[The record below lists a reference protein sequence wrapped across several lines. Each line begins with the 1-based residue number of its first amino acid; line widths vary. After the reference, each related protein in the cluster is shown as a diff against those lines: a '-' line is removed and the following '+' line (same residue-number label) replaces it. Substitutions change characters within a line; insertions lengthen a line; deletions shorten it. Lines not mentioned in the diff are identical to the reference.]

1 MIPAV
6 SYLRMSK
13 DSQDTSISAQRVA
26 VAALAKSGGYRIVRE
41 YVDLGISGDA
51 TEKRVEFQRMMSDVS
66 RGDFK
71 VVLCWD
77 QDRFGRFDPLEAGF
91 WIKPMRDAGI
101 VLVTVA
107 QGKIDWTDFAGRILY
122 TIQQEGK
129 HQFLRDLSRNVNR
142 GKMQSAS
149 LGDWAG
155 GAAPYG
161 YQIGGNS
168 RLVIDDEESQVIR
181 DMFAWYI
188 AGESFA
194 RIRARLNGSGIAG
207 PRSGPWASATIGKM
221 LKNRAYV
228 GDTVYNRISQAR
240 YTTIANGIVIPKP
253 GAKTVINDQSLW
265 IIVENTHPAIV
276 SRETFAAAKA
286 AKKTHKKF
294 TSSNNGHRILFKS
307 LLTCGRCGYSMH
319 GCWVPVMQ
327 DVVYVCAHHMQTG
340 DCETNRTYQEPLR
353 ALIQKQII
361 AELLN
366 PEAIAEARKIETSAA
381 VSPVDSLSQLRRQKK
396 QATEKKAKAEAR
408 LIEVDKDM
416 IAIVS
421 AQIRELQQKIA
432 DLDAAIESASRP
444 AMSAQQE
451 QLERFEARLETYRQV
466 AEQLASGESELLVMV
481 LRDAIERIKVTSV
494 KKPSHGQP
502 NGKYRIKKVET
513 FFKNR

>member
-1 MIPAV
+1 MTPAV

-26 VAALAKSGGYRIVRE
+26 VAALAKSGGYRIIRE

-51 TEKRVEFQRMMSDVS
+51 TEKRVEFQQMMADVS

-142 GKMQSAS
+142 GKMQAAS
-149 LGDWAG
+149 LGDWVG

-161 YQIGGNS
+161 YQIGSNS
-168 RLVIDDEESQVIR
+168 RLVIDDQESQVIR
-181 DMFAWYI
+181 DMFAQYI

-194 RIRARLNGSGIAG
+194 RIRARLNDSGIPG

-221 LKNRAYV
+221 LANRAYV

-265 IIVENTHPAIV
+265 IVVENTHPAIV

-294 TSSNNGHRILFKS
+294 TSSNSGHRILFKS

-319 GCWVPVMQ
+319 GCWVPIMQ

-340 DCETNRTYQEPLR
+340 GCETNRTYQEPLR
-353 ALIQKQII
+353 ALIQKQIV

-366 PEAIAEARKIETSAA
+366 PEAIEEARKIEAA
-381 VSPVDSLSQLRRQKK
+381 TTVAPVNSLSQLRKQRK

-408 LIEVDKDM
+408 LIEVDRDM

-421 AQIRELQQKIA
+421 GQIRELQQKIA
-432 DLDAAIESASRP
+432 DLDTAIESASRP
-444 AMSAQQE
+444 VMSAQQE

-481 LRDAIERIKVTSV
+481 LRDAIERIAVTSV
-494 KKPSHGQP
+494 KKPVPGQP
-502 NGKYRIKKVET
+502 MGKYRIKKVET
-513 FFKNR
+513 FFKKR